1 MTNSPLPNPP
11 QLISTKHIVASP
23 ALLES
28 TSILFAYGLDLF
40 GSRITPSGTF
50 DILSDAFN
58 KTQLLLTIAVLVV
71 GLVFA
76 KPAVDRRLMRSKW
89 Y

>member
-1 MTNSPLPNPP
+1 MG
-11 QLISTKHIVASP
+11 TKHVVASP

-28 TSILFAYGLDLF
+28 TSLLFAYGLDLF

-58 KTQLLLTIAVLVV
+58 KTQLLLTIAALVA
-71 GLVFA
+71 GLIFA
-76 KPAVDRRLMRSKW
+76 KPAVDRRLLRSRW